1 MCIWGCVHEELKV
14 SVCVYIAW
22 ACAYGRESSVCV
34 CMGGGGGI
42 ESKSVCVC
50 EGGGEWLAKPVVL

>member
-1 MCIWGCVHEELKV
+1 MYVCILHEHVLMGEKV
-14 SVCVYIAW
+14 VYVCVW
-22 ACAYGRESSVCV
+22 
-34 CMGGGGGI
+34 GGI

>member
-1 MCIWGCVHEELKV
+1 M
-14 SVCVYIAW
+14 CVY
-22 ACAYGRESSVCV
+22 
-34 CMGGGGGI
+34 GGGEGI

>member
-1 MCIWGCVHEELKV
+1 MYVCILHEHVLMGEKV
-14 SVCVYIAW
+14 VYVCVW
-22 ACAYGRESSVCV
+22 
-34 CMGGGGGI
+34 GGGGI